1 MVAAERGVALADWR
15 RLVGRQGGLID
26 RRKTGDYEEDAF
38 LVAGDCWV
46 EVLEVFLGMVVVDV
60 RDLP

>member
-1 MVAAERGVALADWR
+1 LADWR